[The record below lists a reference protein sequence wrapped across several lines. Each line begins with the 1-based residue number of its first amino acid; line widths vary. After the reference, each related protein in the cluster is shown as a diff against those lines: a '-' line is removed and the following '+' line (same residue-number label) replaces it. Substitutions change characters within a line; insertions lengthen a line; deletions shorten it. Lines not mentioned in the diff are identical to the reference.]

1 MDTIVNPGAE
11 SFENRAMKS
20 SWTTGGRVSAALDT
34 VKIVAGQ
41 CRPVL
46 ADQPNE
52 KTPLHFLKN
61 WRAIFFGR
69 KRRQPIAQPTTEKV
83 VRIPLTEEREERE
96 EEAADV
102 QWSAVDLDHCYF
114 QWLLDLD
121 AFIEQPMN
129 ESETHAL
136 DSFAQM
142 ATGQTASAHLIPRL
156 PTVIPQLMQSLKDE
170 KMTGAQ
176 LAHQIS
182 RDPVLVGEVIR
193 LANSPYYR
201 RSHKIASIEQAVVL
215 VGQNGLRQLIARVAF
230 YPILNLRSGS
240 MTRLAG
246 SRIWSQSEKC
256 ALVGRCLAE
265 QRKEDVFSAYLAGLV
280 SNVGMMVGL
289 HLMDQLLSTKEEGIP
304 RSWDF
309 YHRFIHQAARFS
321 HRIVEE
327 WSFPETVALAIGEL
341 AERDSNEAISP
352 LGKILSL
359 SDRYSKISVLQEHRR
374 VPAEI
379 DLAAATADPCYVQ
392 ISLW

>member
-1 MDTIVNPGAE
+1 
-11 SFENRAMKS
+11 
-20 SWTTGGRVSAALDT
+20 
-34 VKIVAGQ
+34 VKIIAGQ
-41 CRPVL
+41 FRPVL
-46 ADQPNE
+46 PDQPNE
-52 KTPLHFLKN
+52 KTPLHFFKI
-61 WRAIFFGR
+61 WRAIFRGR
-69 KRRQPIAQPTTEKV
+69 KRRQPIAQPATDQV
-83 VRIPLTEEREERE
+83 ARIPLVEDRG
-96 EEAADV
+96 EAEI
-102 QWSAVDLDHCYF
+102 QWSAADLDRCYV

-121 AFIEQPMN
+121 AFTEQPSN

-136 DSFAQM
+136 DSFTQM
-142 ATGQTASAHLIPRL
+142 ATGQTASAHLVPRL

-176 LAHQIS
+176 LARQIS

-240 MTRLAG
+240 MTKRAG
-246 SRIWSQSEKC
+246 SKIWSQSEKC

-379 DLAAATADPCYVQ
+379 DLAAATADPCYAQ